1 MPSTSITIKP
11 NNHRAYTCPNTKKA
25 ELVKELVSQN
35 SEINTVVVCSNNKDS
50 IKESL
55 KGIDVV
61 VMDDKEFIG
70 SKELKCDMLISYN
83 VPDKAIIYMARV
95 AKATL
100 KAVILVDEQEQ
111 KKLYPIETLLGRTIK
126 QEILGGF
133 EYEIKESKQTN
144 TGHKRSMSKEQI
156 REVAQK
162 RYKEKTDSPKKES
175 FNKPQKEYKKD
186 FKKSE
191 SSDKWAKKNKS
202 TNKYLGKDEN
212 GKAIFSG
219 KSGERNHRYDGTPR
233 DKYDAPKKV
242 GRKINI
248 KSLKKSDKGKD

>member
-11 NNHRAYTCPNTKKA
+11 NNHRAYTCPSAKKI
-25 ELVKELVSQN
+25 ELIKELISQN
-35 SEINTVVVCSNNKDS
+35 SGLNTVIVCSENKNS
-50 IKESL
+50 IEESL
-55 KGIDVV
+55 EDMDVL
-61 VMDDKEFIG
+61 VMEDREFIG

-83 VPDKAIIYMARV
+83 VPNKAIIYMARV

-100 KAVILVDEQEQ
+100 KAVILVDEKEQ
-111 KKLYPIETLLGRTIK
+111 NKLYPIETLLGRAIK
-126 QEILGGF
+126 QEILSGF
-133 EYEIKESKQTN
+133 EYEIKESKKIDTPP
-144 TGHKRSMSKEQI
+144 KKSMSKEQI

-175 FNKPQKEYKKD
+175 FDKPRKEYKRD
-186 FKKSE
+186 SKKSE
-191 SSDKWAKKNKS
+191 NSDKWAKKNKS